1 MASSSELFL
10 VLLAAGAA
18 GLVIGLE
25 REQAAARPG
34 SGSFLGGA
42 RTFPLVAL
50 LGAISLLLAGPLGVV
65 AWLVPLVAVV
75 TFLVIAYVA
84 DVRAGND
91 RGITTEVAFLLA
103 FVLGSLMASAEVIE
117 SPTERAMLVL
127 GLAVVVTV
135 LLSVKPSLHS
145 LARRASPE
153 DVIATLKFLVVAVV
167 VLPLLPDVVMG
178 PLDVLNP
185 RKLGFLV
192 MLITGLSFAG
202 YVAIRALGTRRG
214 LALTGVV
221 GGLVS
226 STAVTLTFS
235 GRAREQPSLRA
246 SCALAVC
253 LASSIMFGRVLVMV
267 AIVNHE
273 LVPALAL
280 PLGAMLVVGMLA
292 SWIFYRRSAA
302 GPGVDSELELS
313 NPVELS
319 SAVKFGL
326 FFAVVLVAS
335 KAATTYFGTGAIYL
349 TGVLAGTTDVD
360 AITLSMANLAGSGTI
375 GAEVAV
381 TTILLG
387 VGANTVVKAGLA
399 LALGGAAFGG
409 RIAVAFGAALAAG
422 ALGLLSVWL

>member
-10 VLLAAGAA
+10 VLLAAAAA

-25 REQAAARPG
+25 REQSAAKAS

-50 LGAISLLLAGPLGVV
+50 LGAVSLLLARPLGAA

-75 TFLVIAYVA
+75 TFLVIAYAA

-91 RGITTEVAFLLA
+91 RGITTEVAFMLTFL
-103 FVLGSLMASAEVIE
+103 LGSLMASSDVVA

-127 GLAVVVTV
+127 GVAVVVTV

-145 LARRASPE
+145 LAHRASAE

-167 VLPLLPDVVMG
+167 VLPLLPDAVFG
-178 PLDVLNP
+178 PMSVLNP
-185 RKLGFLV
+185 RKLGYLV

-202 YVAIRALGTRRG
+202 YVAIRALGARRG
-214 LALTGVV
+214 LAVTGLV

-235 GRAREQPSLRA
+235 GRARENPALRA

-253 LASSIMFGRVLVMV
+253 LASSIMFGRMLVMV
-267 AIVNHE
+267 AVVNRD
-273 LVPALAL
+273 LVPPLAV
-280 PLGAMLVVGMLA
+280 PLGAMMTVGLAA
-292 SWIFYRRSAA
+292 SWLFYRRSTQ
-302 GPGVDSELELS
+302 GPEVDSHVELS

-319 SAVKFGL
+319 SALKFGL
-326 FFAVVLVAS
+326 FFAAVLLVS
-335 KAATTYFGTGAIYL
+335 KAATTHFGNGAIYL

-360 AITLSMANLAGSGTI
+360 AITLSMANLASSGTI
-375 GAEVAV
+375 GPEVAV

-387 VGANTVVKAGLA
+387 AAANTVVKAGMA
-399 LALGGAAFGG
+399 LVLGGASFGG
-409 RIAVAFGAALAAG
+409 RIIAAFGAVLVAG
-422 ALGLLSVWL
+422 GLGLLRLWL